1 MKTIALI
8 SALLVSSFA
17 FAAPKAGTPTAETK
31 QPFTMIHVADLQK
44 AMDAKGAL
52 YVFDAN
58 NDKTR
63 KADGI
68 IPGAKLLPSSSQYDA
83 KATLPADKNAQ
94 LVFYCA
100 NTECTASHTA
110 AKRAS
115 EAGYTNVQVMA
126 DGIQGWKK
134 AGKKTEKGG

>member
-1 MKTIALI
+1 MKIIALV
-8 SALLVSSFA
+8 SALLVSSFV
-17 FAAPKAGTPTAETK
+17 FAAPQ

-44 AMDAKGAL
+44 AMDAKGPL
-52 YVFDAN
+52 YVFDVN
-58 NDKTR
+58 NEKTR
-63 KADGI
+63 KEEGV

-83 KATLPADKNAQ
+83 KATLPADKKAQ

-110 AKRAS
+110 AKRAA
-115 EAGYTNVQVMA
+115 EAGYTNVQVMS

-134 AGKKTEKGG
+134 AGKKIEKGG

>member
-1 MKTIALI
+1 MKAIAFV

-17 FAAPKAGTPTAETK
+17 FAA

-58 NDKTR
+58 TEKTR
-63 KADGI
+63 KEDGI
-68 IPGAKLLPSSSQYDA
+68 IPGAKLLPSASQYDA
-83 KATLPADKNAQ
+83 KATLPADKGAR

-110 AKRAS
+110 AKKAA
-115 EAGYTNVQVMA
+115 EAGYTNVQVMS

-134 AGKKTEKGG
+134 AGKKTEKSGGA